1 VERSGT
7 YGAEKSQAF
16 LGCNAVYR
24 AKSDFSMRAGWGIG
38 FMAKSGRRLV
48 EMTGILII

>member
-1 VERSGT
+1 MERRNLKILWG
-7 YGAEKSQAF
+7 Y
-16 LGCNAVYR
+16 NAVYR

-48 EMTGILII
+48 EMTVSCVF